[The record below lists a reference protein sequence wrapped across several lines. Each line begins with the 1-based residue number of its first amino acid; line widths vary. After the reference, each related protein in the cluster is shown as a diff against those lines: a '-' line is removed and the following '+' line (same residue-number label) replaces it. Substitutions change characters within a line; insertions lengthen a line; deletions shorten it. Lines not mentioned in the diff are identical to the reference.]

1 MFIGERRRLQLL
13 GVLAKRPNVLLLDE
27 PTNDLDL
34 NTLNVLERFILDDY
48 KGVRCL
54 LALLVRKYK

>member
-1 MFIGERRRLQLL
+1 M

-34 NTLNVLERFILDDY
+34 NTLNVLERYLLDDY
-48 KGVRCL
+48 EGVL
-54 LALLVRKYK
+54 IVVRG